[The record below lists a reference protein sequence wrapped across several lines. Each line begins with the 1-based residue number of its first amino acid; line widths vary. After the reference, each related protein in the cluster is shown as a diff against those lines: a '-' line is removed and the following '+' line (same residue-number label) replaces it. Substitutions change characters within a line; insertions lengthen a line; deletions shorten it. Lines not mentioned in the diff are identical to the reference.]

1 MRSLTLLAVTVLV
14 STSITLSS
22 RASQSPAAPPASK
35 AAHEGQVT
43 RPGEFLGRPIGAD
56 FLLPDWQQVLGYY
69 AKLDAESPR
78 VTLETIGK
86 TTEGRDFALA
96 VISSETNLANLA
108 QLKQYNAVLAD
119 PRTATREQRI
129 EALDKG
135 KVFVCISCAMHA
147 TECAAP
153 QFGMEF
159 AYTLATSNEEPW
171 RSTRDNCV
179 VLILPSTNPDGLDLV
194 ADWYRKTV
202 GTPYEATELTRLYQ
216 LYVGHD
222 NNRDWFML
230 TQKETR
236 LVTELL
242 YKNWR
247 PQVYW
252 DVHQQGSKA
261 ERMFVPPF
269 RDPLD
274 PNLDPGII
282 TAINLLGTR
291 AQLDMTR
298 DGKTGVA
305 SGGTFDMWWNGG
317 NRNVPVRH
325 NMIGLLTEAASARLA
340 TPIFQQKSELTAP
353 DGVNG
358 YVPSNHFPSPWPG
371 GWWRIGDIVSYELSF
386 GRSLVGSLARERR
399 FFLEN
404 ALEAADR
411 AIMAGRE
418 GAPSAWILPND
429 QRDRGATRRLVDV
442 LLATGVE
449 VGVVD
454 EAIVADGRTYAAG
467 SIMIRRDQPYG
478 AYAKDLFD
486 VQRYPPGEAPYD
498 VAGWTLPL
506 LLGVQRVEVMEDTKI
521 RPRLVTNA
529 DDAVRGIATDART
542 TDTTTAALSSR
553 DSDSWKQVF
562 EGLRKGRSFSFE
574 TKTELAGRFVA
585 YAKPEADQDPTEPYV
600 ITKMPRIGLYSP
612 WNGNMDEGWMRWVF
626 DTNGVAFVTVRNEML
641 RAGALSNFL
650 DVLVLPGIDAGEL
663 DRGRSAGSVPD
674 EFAGGLD
681 PEGSVAVEEFVR
693 GGGKVIA
700 IGNSAKWAIDVCKL
714 PIVDVTSLPE
724 AKDFACPGS
733 VLRAIPSGSSAFVAD
748 LDESL
753 SVFFSKG
760 QAFREMNDKERDA
773 ALVPKDD
780 KRKVDVLLR
789 YAPTRLLSSGWI
801 AKPETLANHAAWLRV
816 TYGKGAVHLFGFRP
830 QYRGWSQDVFQLVFR
845 ALLFE
850 KR

>member
-1 MRSLTLLAVTVLV
+1 MAPRALL
-14 STSITLSS
+14 STPNSS
-22 RASQSPAAPPASK
+22 TETASAIGRVDSAQKPTDS
-35 AAHEGQVT
+35 VT
-43 RPGEFLGRPIGAD
+43 RPSDYLGRPIGAD
-56 FLLPDWQQVLGYY
+56 FLLPDWQQVHGYY
-69 AKLDAESPR
+69 EKLDAQSAR
-78 VTLETIGK
+78 VTLQTLGK

-96 VISSETNLANLA
+96 VISSEANLANLE
-108 QLKQYNAVLAD
+108 QLKRYNAILAD
-119 PRTATREQRI
+119 PRGATREQRL

-135 KVFVCISCAMHA
+135 KLFLCISCAMHA

-171 RSTRDNCV
+171 RSTRENCV
-179 VLILPSTNPDGLDLV
+179 VLILPSTNPDGLDIV

-202 GTPYEATELTRLYQ
+202 GTPYEASDLTRLYQ
-216 LYVGHD
+216 LYAGHD

-242 YKNWR
+242 YKTWR

-252 DVHQQGSKA
+252 DVHQQGNKA

-298 DGKTGVA
+298 EGKTGVA

-325 NMIGLLTEAASARLA
+325 NIVGLLTEAASARLA
-340 TPIFQQKSELTAP
+340 TPVFQQKSDLTAP

-358 YVPSNHFPSPWPG
+358 YVPSNRFPSPWPG
-371 GWWRIGDIVSYELSF
+371 GWWRIGDIVEYELAF
-386 GRSLVGSLARERR
+386 GRSLIGSLSREHR

-411 AIMAGRE
+411 AVQAGRD

-442 LLATGVE
+442 LLATGIE
-449 VGVVD
+449 VGVAD
-454 EAIVADGRTYAAG
+454 KPIVADGRTYGAG
-467 SIMIRRDQPYG
+467 SIVIRRDQPYG
-478 AYAKDLFD
+478 GYVKDLFD
-486 VQRYPPGEAPYD
+486 VQRYPTGDAPYD

-506 LLGVQRVEVMEDTKI
+506 LLGVQRVEVMQETKLE
-521 RPRLVTNA
+521 PRLVASA
-529 DDAVRGIATDART
+529 DDAVKGLVSDART
-542 TDTTTAALSSR
+542 SDTTAALSSR

-562 EGLRKGRSFSFE
+562 EGLRKGQSFSFE

-600 ITKMPRIGLYSP
+600 ITKMPRVGLYSP
-612 WNGNMDEGWMRWVF
+612 WNGNADEGWMRWVF
-626 DTNGVAFVTVRNEML
+626 DTYGVSFVTVRNEML
-641 RAGALSNFL
+641 RAGSLANFL
-650 DVLVLPGIDAGEL
+650 DVLVLPGVDAGEL

-693 GGGKVIA
+693 GGGKLVA
-700 IGNSAKWAIDVCKL
+700 IGNSTKWAIDVCKL

-724 AKDFACPGS
+724 AKEFACPGS
-733 VLRAIPSGSSAFVAD
+733 VLRAIPAGTSAFVAD

-753 SVFFSKG
+753 SVFFSRG

-780 KRKVDVLLR
+780 KRKIDVFLR

-801 AKPETLANHAAWLRV
+801 AKPEVLANQAAWLRAS
-816 TYGKGAVHLFGFRP
+816 YGKGAVHLFGFRP
-830 QYRGWSQDVFQLVFR
+830 QYRGWSQGVFQLVFR
-845 ALLFE
+845 ALLLE